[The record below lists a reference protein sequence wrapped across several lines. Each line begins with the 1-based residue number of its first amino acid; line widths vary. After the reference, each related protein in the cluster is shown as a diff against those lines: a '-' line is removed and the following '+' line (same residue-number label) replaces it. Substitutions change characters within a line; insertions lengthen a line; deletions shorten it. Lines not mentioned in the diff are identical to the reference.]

1 VRPFLG
7 RVTERHIGY
16 LEKCYRDLGFR
27 PEEARHM
34 AYLVY
39 AAHASTVRLFR
50 DLPDRTPRGEDYLAY
65 RRHLVDTLVPR
76 EDARG
81 TRER

>member
-1 VRPFLG
+1 MRPFLG

-27 PEEARHM
+27 PEEARHR

-39 AAHASTVRLFR
+39 AAHAGTVRLFR

-81 TRER
+81 TREC

>member
-1 VRPFLG
+1 V
-7 RVTERHIGY
+7 
-16 LEKCYRDLGFR
+16 
-27 PEEARHM
+27 EARHR

-39 AAHASTVRLFR
+39 AAHAGTVRLFR

-65 RRHLVDTLVPR
+65 RRHPVDTLVPR